1 MKGIDIESIY
11 TNLKMTSEKMKEK
24 IILKNKNIFKSESKN
39 KKEQIKYLKTI
50 FIFPTLNTN
59 YTYKKFSTYTNQFLT
74 ECPLITEMKENFQNF
89 SNQNTRIEITNKI
102 YDLNHRINYYKLNN
116 KIKIQLELE
125 GDSKFWLFLHCEE
138 KFNDKTAVVLL
149 SKENYDRNFISF
161 GIFLNKNE
169 TSNIT
174 NSFDGNIN
182 ININSNENKD
192 YEFIELK
199 KQELVEE
206 NTIKEREEKLKKN
219 KEQNNDEIIEENN
232 YQMKSL
238 YDLYV
243 VDDGIKI
250 LCNVKLN
257 GGGGTNDTVG
267 DFFYPVFE
275 NIYEENNDE
284 ENEFDNIIKLN
295 MNEKDKKNKDNNSTN
310 LGYKIKIA
318 GSGDKCTI
326 ISFINEFNL
335 KNQKYEYNNK
345 QADCQC
351 CFIF

>member
-1 MKGIDIESIY
+1 
-11 TNLKMTSEKMKEK
+11 
-24 IILKNKNIFKSESKN
+24 
-39 KKEQIKYLKTI
+39 
-50 FIFPTLNTN
+50 
-59 YTYKKFSTYTNQFLT
+59 
-74 ECPLITEMKENFQNF
+74 
-89 SNQNTRIEITNKI
+89 
-102 YDLNHRINYYKLNN
+102 
-116 KIKIQLELE
+116 
-125 GDSKFWLFLHCEE
+125 
-138 KFNDKTAVVLL
+138 
-149 SKENYDRNFISF
+149 
-161 GIFLNKNE
+161 
-169 TSNIT
+169 
-174 NSFDGNIN
+174 
-182 ININSNENKD
+182 
-192 YEFIELK
+192 
-199 KQELVEE
+199 
-206 NTIKEREEKLKKN
+206 
-219 KEQNNDEIIEENN
+219 
-232 YQMKSL
+232 MKSL

-351 CFIF
+351 CVIF